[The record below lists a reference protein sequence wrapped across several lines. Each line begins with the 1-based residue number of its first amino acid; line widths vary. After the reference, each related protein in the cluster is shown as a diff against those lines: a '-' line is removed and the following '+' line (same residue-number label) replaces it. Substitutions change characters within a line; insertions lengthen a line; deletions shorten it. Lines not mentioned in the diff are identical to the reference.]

1 MNNKKGFT
9 LVEVLAVIVV
19 LGLIS
24 VIIVPKVIN
33 TVNDSKKESYK
44 ASVNNLVKALNG
56 ISADKR
62 ANLISFEG
70 CSIDFDND
78 VNTCTDLDFSGELP
92 DSGSITVD
100 SNGNVNG
107 SVEYGNDRFFVDKN
121 NVQIE
126 LLPAEYVRVNYIE
139 STGTQYIDTGISYN
153 ENNEYAIDCD
163 VAVTLN
169 VANYSGWNA
178 GGIFGVGSLKW
189 NNGSGTVPGDFDF
202 FEKTKIILTIEKE
215 LSSRTIMTVIQGR
228 NSATIYRTHSSIKSY
243 TGMNYP
249 IFAYTANNGILKGY
263 INMKLWNMKIT
274 VNGQIVRDFIPC
286 YRKSDNVIGLYDVIN
301 GKFYTNSGTG
311 EFIKG

>member
-19 LGLIS
+19 LGLIGA
-24 VIIVPKVIN
+24 IIIPKVVSTIN
-33 TVNDSKKESYK
+33 NSKEKSYNI
-44 ASVNNLVKALNG
+44 SVNNLVKALNG

-70 CSIDFDND
+70 CNIDFDND

-92 DSGSITVD
+92 TSGSITVD

-107 SVEYGNDRFFVDKN
+107 SVVYGNNSFLIDNN
-121 NVQIE
+121 NVQNVS
-126 LLPAEYVRVNYIE
+126 LPVEYVHVNYIE

-189 NNGSGTVPGDFDF
+189 NNGSDTVPGDFDF

-228 NSATIYRTHSSIKSY
+228 NSATIYRTHTSIKSY